1 MGQVL
6 TGTLSPQGY
15 PRGPSW
21 APCFFVIFIND
32 LPLREK
38 DGHTL
43 KKNYARTNTFKFS
56 CFKYYR

>member
-6 TGTLSPQGY
+6 TVSSGVPQGSIL
-15 PRGPSW
+15 GPL
-21 APCFFVIFIND
+21 FFVIFIND

-43 KKNYARTNTFKFS
+43 KKNHARTNTFKFS